1 MEERRE
7 LITVKQAAE
16 ILNRSVSGI
25 YKALHSNRLR
35 YADEFHRLL
44 DRKGLEERFAR
55 ATRPRIDYPA
65 PTPATKAEE
74 EEITFEDR
82 WAAIADGANQILDP
96 EAWGQPPWTAHQWGV
111 LAGALDIAIQ
121 DNGEKKCIQN

>member
-16 ILNRSVSGI
+16 ILNRSISGV
-25 YKALHSNRLR
+25 YKAIHAGRLR

-44 DRKGLEERFAR
+44 DRKGLEQRFAR

-65 PTPATKAEE
+65 KAPAEE
-74 EEITFEDR
+74 EPTFEER
-82 WAAIADGANQILDP
+82 WEAIAVGANQILDP
-96 EAWGQPPWTAHQWGV
+96 QAWGPPPWTAHQWGV
-111 LAGALDIAIQ
+111 LAGVLDIAIQ
-121 DNGEKKCIQN
+121 GSGEMRCTQN